1 LLYRYRN
8 LKTEANVKG
17 YRKILI
23 AVNGSKDA
31 LTQGLKLAQDEK
43 CWVTVVK
50 VIPENDGDLDLTGI
64 RNIDDAINGGALKE
78 ISGIK
83 EIAGKERMMVKTRLE
98 EGKVCE
104 KIVEVA
110 EEEKCDLIVMGSERK
125 NWFSRI
131 FGEKIVEK
139 VIDLAPCPV
148 LVVGA

>member
-1 LLYRYRN
+1 
-8 LKTEANVKG
+8 VKG

-50 VIPENDGDLDLTGI
+50 VIPPHEGDLDLTGI
-64 RNIDDAINGGALKE
+64 RNIDDAFSSGAGKE
-78 ISGIK
+78 ISGIG
-83 EIAGKERMMVKTRLE
+83 EIAKNERMMVKTRLE

-110 EEEKCDLIVMGSERK
+110 EDERCDLIIMGSDRK
-125 NWFSRI
+125 NWFRRI
-131 FGEKIVEK
+131 FGENIVER
-139 VIDLAPCPV
+139 VIEQAPCPV
-148 LVVGA
+148 LVV

>member
-1 LLYRYRN
+1 M
-8 LKTEANVKG
+8 KG

-31 LTQGLKLAQDEK
+31 FTQGLKLAQDEK

-50 VIPENDGDLDLTGI
+50 VVPENEGDLDLTGI
-64 RNIDDAINGGALKE
+64 RNIGEAINGGADRD
-78 ISGIK
+78 ITDIR
-83 EIAGKERMMVKTRLE
+83 EIAKKEKVMIKTRLE

-110 EEEKCDLIVMGSERK
+110 EDERCDLIIMGSERK

-131 FGEKIVEK
+131 FGENIIEK